1 MSRINRILTVLLG
14 IFLISSGIAK
24 FAGGHVFQYIEHR
37 SGLDIFYPYVNHL
50 VGLTEIAAGG
60 LVLFRRTRL
69 IGGVLASGVLAGAVA
84 FHLSPWL
91 GVSMPTGL
99 VDGAAAPWTEADFSS
114 STTSATF
121 VIAIVTLVRSL
132 QVVRTEL
139 RGRRDAERSASET
152 DLVDR
157 AAPTPAL

>member
-1 MSRINRILTVLLG
+1 MSRITRILTVLLG
-14 IFLISSGIAK
+14 LFLISSGIAK

-50 VGLTEIAAGG
+50 VGVTEIVAGG
-60 LVLFRRTRL
+60 LVLLRRTRL
-69 IGGVLASGVLAGAVA
+69 VGGVLASGVLAGAVA

-99 VDGAAAPWTEADFSS
+99 VEGASAPWTEADFSS

-121 VIAIVTLVRSL
+121 VIAIVTLVRSV

-139 RGRRDAERSASET
+139 CGRRDVGRTGSASDAVGDDVT
-152 DLVDR
+152 R
-157 AAPTPAL
+157 AAV